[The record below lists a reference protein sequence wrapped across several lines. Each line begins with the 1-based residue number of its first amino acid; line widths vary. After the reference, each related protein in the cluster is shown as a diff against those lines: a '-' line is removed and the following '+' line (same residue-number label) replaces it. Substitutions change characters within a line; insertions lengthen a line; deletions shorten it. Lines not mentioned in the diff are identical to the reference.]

1 MINENIESKMVTII
15 IIILLVLTRPPDRR
29 TSYAMHIYSVIRERK
44 GKKSIK

>member
-1 MINENIESKMVTII
+1 MVTIII

-29 TSYAMHIYSVIRERK
+29 TSYAMHIYILIRERK